1 VVSVK
6 PRRRIHLHHRAVL
19 ENLRRD
25 IASLALYSH
34 AVLAAVPGSAVK
46 DPLNMV
52 PSGPLRIVT
61 FHLNQVGDLL
71 FSLPGLASLRAG
83 FPGAQIT
90 AVVRPSLTSLL
101 RSSDLVDSTIERV
114 RGGLLAKMRLIRQL
128 RREKFHIAVSFS
140 QAEECVL
147 LSRFSGA
154 AVRAGFSGG
163 HFASVFT
170 IQAEK
175 VGPPSTVNN
184 LRLVGALGCPVVQDT
199 YVGLVKLN
207 QDDLNDA
214 LELLRK
220 AGVSLDRP
228 LVVLGPG
235 TSRRRT
241 IKEWPS
247 ERFSAVAHHFATKK
261 GAQVAILG
269 AESDPQIHA
278 AARAHVVD
286 LSGRTTLRQAAAIL
300 ERATMFVGVDSGLMH
315 LAAAMA
321 TPCVAIFG
329 PSDPNL
335 TGPQG
340 QGHAIVRL
348 GLNCSPCYRKTCPF
362 NRECLENLTTEA
374 VIEAAEDIW
383 GARVGGRQ

>member
-1 VVSVK
+1 M
-6 PRRRIHLHHRAVL
+6 
-19 ENLRRD
+19 
-25 IASLALYSH
+25 LAE
-34 AVLAAVPGSAVK
+34 VPGSAVK
-46 DPLNMV
+46 DSLNMV

-71 FSLPGLASLRAG
+71 FSLPALTSLRAG

-90 AVVRPSLTSLL
+90 AVVRPALTSLL
-101 RSSDLVDSTIERV
+101 RSSDLVDSIIERV
-114 RGGLLAKMRLIRQL
+114 RGGLLSKARLIWRL

-163 HFASVFT
+163 HFASAFT
-170 IQAEK
+170 IRTEK
-175 VGPPSTVNN
+175 VGPPSTMNN
-184 LRLVGALGCPVVQDT
+184 LRLVGAIGCPVVQDT
-199 YVGLVKLN
+199 YVGLIKLN
-207 QDDLNDA
+207 QEDLNNA
-214 LELLRK
+214 QELLRE
-220 AGVSLDRP
+220 AGASLDRP

-241 IKEWPS
+241 IKEWSS
-247 ERFSAVAHHFATKK
+247 ERFAAVADHLATNN

-269 AESDPQIHA
+269 ASSDPQIQA
-278 AARAHVVD
+278 AARVPVAD

-300 ERATMFVGVDSGLMH
+300 KRATLFVGVDSGLMH

-348 GLNCSPCYRKTCPF
+348 GLGCSPCFRKTCPF
-362 NRECLENLTTEA
+362 NRECLENLTSEV
-374 VIEAAEDIW
+374 VIKAAENIW
-383 GARVGGRQ
+383 GARLGERQ

>member
-1 VVSVK
+1 M
-6 PRRRIHLHHRAVL
+6 
-19 ENLRRD
+19 
-25 IASLALYSH
+25 
-34 AVLAAVPGSAVK
+34 LAAVDGSGVK
-46 DPLNMV
+46 DSLDMV
-52 PSGPLRIVT
+52 PTEPLRIVT

-71 FSLPGLASLRAG
+71 FSLPALASLRAG
-83 FPGAQIT
+83 FPGAHIT

-101 RSSDLVDSTIERV
+101 RPSDLVDSIIERA
-114 RGGLLAKMRLIRQL
+114 RGGLLAKGRLIWRL

-154 AVRAGFSGG
+154 AVRAGFDGG
-163 HFASVFT
+163 HFASAFT
-170 IQAEK
+170 LRTEK
-175 VGPPSTVNN
+175 AGPPSTMNN
-184 LRLVGALGCPVVQDT
+184 LRLVRALGCPVVQDT
-199 YVGLVKLN
+199 YVGLVKLT

-214 LELLRK
+214 QELLIK
-220 AGVSLDRP
+220 AGVSPGRP

-247 ERFSAVAHHFATKK
+247 ERFAAVADHLATNKS
-261 GAQVAILG
+261 AQVLILG
-269 AESDPQIHA
+269 AEPDPQIHM
-278 AARAHVVD
+278 AARAPVTD
-286 LSGRTTLRQAAAIL
+286 LSGRTTLRQASAIL
-300 ERATMFVGVDSGLMH
+300 KRAILFIGVDSGLMH

-329 PSDPNL
+329 PTDPSL

-348 GLNCSPCYRKTCPF
+348 GLGCSPCFRKTCPF
-362 NRECLENLTTEA
+362 NRECLENLTTET
-374 VIEAAEDIW
+374 VIKAAEEIW
-383 GARVGGRQ
+383 GARAACQQ